1 MLSERKPSNL
11 LFLTGVLRRR
21 HESMMVMLE
30 RTILVVEDDFIQRRQ
45 MVRVLEESGYELSQA
60 SDGMEAI
67 RILDRQKIHLVLT
80 DIGMPY
86 VDGISLLKYM
96 RIFFSH
102 IPVVIATA
110 HPGKIGD
117 LKPDALLAKPF
128 GPEALLSWVEHLI

>member
-1 MLSERKPSNL
+1 
-11 LFLTGVLRRR
+11 
-21 HESMMVMLE
+21 MVMRK
-30 RTILVVEDDFIQRRQ
+30 RTILVVEDDFMQRRQ
-45 MVRVLEESGYELSQA
+45 IARVLGGHGYELFQA

-67 RILDRQKIHLVLT
+67 RILDRQRIHLVLT

-102 IPVVIATA
+102 IPVVIVTA
-110 HPGKIGD
+110 HPEGIGN

-128 GPEALLSWVEHLI
+128 GPEKLISWVERLI